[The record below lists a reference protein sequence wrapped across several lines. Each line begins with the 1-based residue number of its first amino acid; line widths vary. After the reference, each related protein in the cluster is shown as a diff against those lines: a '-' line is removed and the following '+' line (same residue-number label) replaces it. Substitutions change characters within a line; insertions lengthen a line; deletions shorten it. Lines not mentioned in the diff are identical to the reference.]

1 MLGDGV
7 WFLRGRR
14 HSDQLTIQTTPPGG
28 LFLFAR
34 VLASDKQ
41 PGVSVVL
48 TMVSPRERERLSRA
62 DPRCLGLYASG
73 TRHMPMTGAHPGSI
87 TRCP

>member
-1 MLGDGV
+1 MCV
-7 WFLRGRR
+7 CERERER
-14 HSDQLTIQTTPPGG
+14 E
-28 LFLFAR
+28 
-34 VLASDKQ
+34 KQ

-87 TRCP
+87 TRCS